1 MIPYL
6 TVKKHLIKQQPV
18 LVEEVPLGMDDW
30 YSQQGTP
37 YLRVYGL
44 PKMPEMSEKDVKQVL
59 VSTFG
64 NQLSSGDQG
73 VLNVSMTSTSEA
85 VVQFVDNN
93 GKCMSCSLCVYLSIS
108 CLGAHACVSQ
118 ALLW

>member
-6 TVKKHLIKQQPV
+6 TVKKHLIKQQSV
-18 LVEEVPLGMDDW
+18 LVEEVP

-37 YLRVYGL
+37 YLRLYGL
-44 PKMPEMSEKDVKQVL
+44 PEIPEMSAKAVKQVL

-93 GKCMSCSLCVYLSIS
+93 GKL
-108 CLGAHACVSQ
+108 
-118 ALLW
+118 

>member
-6 TVKKHLIKQQPV
+6 TVKKHFIKQQSV
-18 LVEEVPLGMDDW
+18 LVEEVPLGMDGSS
-30 YSQQGTP
+30 YSQQRTP
-37 YLRVYGL
+37 YLRVFGL

-73 VLNVSMTSTSEA
+73 VLNVSVTSSSEA
-85 VVQFVDNN
+85 VVQFVENN
-93 GKCMSCSLCVYLSIS
+93 GKCMSCSVCVHLSILMPW
-108 CLGAHACVSQ
+108 CNTCVQ
-118 ALLW
+118 A

>member
-6 TVKKHLIKQQPV
+6 TVKKHLIKQQSV
-18 LVEEVPLGMDDW
+18 LVEEVPLGMDGSS

-44 PKMPEMSEKDVKQVL
+44 PEMPKMSERDVEEVL
-59 VSTFG
+59 LSTFS

-93 GKCMSCSLCVYLSIS
+93 GECMSWSVSLCVHLSI
-108 CLGAHACVSQ
+108 LIP
-118 ALLW
+118 

>member
-6 TVKKHLIKQQPV
+6 TVKKHFIKQQLV
-18 LVEEVPLGMDDW
+18 LVEEVPLGMDGSS

-44 PKMPEMSEKDVKQVL
+44 PKMPEMSEKDLKQVL

-64 NQLSSGDQG
+64 YQLSSGDQG

-93 GKCMSCSLCVYLSIS
+93 GKCMSCSVYMCIL
-108 CLGAHACVSQ
+108 AF
-118 ALLW
+118 LWCNTWVAGMW